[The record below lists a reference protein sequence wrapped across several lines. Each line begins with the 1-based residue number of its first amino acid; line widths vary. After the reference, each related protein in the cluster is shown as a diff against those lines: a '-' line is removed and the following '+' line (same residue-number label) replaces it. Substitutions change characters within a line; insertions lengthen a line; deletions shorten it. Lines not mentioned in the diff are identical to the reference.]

1 MTVKLLPQ
9 QRLAPKPSPRL
20 RQKMQFLALSQRD
33 LWKELIA
40 LKNASS
46 AFTFSTDFDESTF
59 DRASEPSA
67 LEALESEFF
76 LDHNLSP
83 DKKLAAQIIFNSL
96 NPNGFL
102 ESSLSSI
109 AAATH
114 ISEATIEKLRQEIKK
129 YQNSG
134 LACEN
139 LSEWLIFQLQ
149 EKESLQSLHCRT
161 KILKILNQLR
171 PISDWRTLVKR
182 IQNHLSPEDFREF
195 WDAVSQKKIKWSPLT
210 PESSTASGVA
220 DLELVATP
228 NGYELCIPYRPN
240 SGDIEALPNLTKAQQ
255 QWVKSLQNL
264 LEWRQQILL
273 KIGHAI
279 FNHHS
284 DFIRTGEP
292 SIQLLTQ
299 QELAQKLN
307 LSPSTISRCVNEKTI
322 KTPFGYYPLNAF
334 LAKTRRN
341 STINV
346 EILLKKMAREHPESL
361 FWSDEELRQ
370 YLKKQFN
377 LEITRRNLCRYRHHI
392 FS

>member
-1 MTVKLLPQ
+1 MPVKLLPQ

-33 LWKELIA
+33 LWKELVA

-46 AFTFSTDFDESTF
+46 AFTFSTDFNESTF
-59 DRASEPSA
+59 DLASEHSA
-67 LEALESEFF
+67 LEELESEFF

-83 DKKLAAQIIFNSL
+83 DKKLAAQILFNSL

-114 ISEATIEKLRQEIKK
+114 ISETTIEKLRQEIKN

-139 LSEWLIFQLQ
+139 LSEWIAFQLRK
-149 EKESLQSLHCRT
+149 KESLQSLHCRT
-161 KILKILNQLR
+161 KILKILDQLR
-171 PISDWRTLVKR
+171 PILDWRTLVKR
-182 IQNHLSPEDFREF
+182 IQNHFSPEDFREF
-195 WDAVSQKKIKWSPLT
+195 WEAVSQKKISWSPIV
-210 PESSTASGVA
+210 PESSTPTGMV
-220 DLELVATP
+220 DLELFPSP
-228 NGYELCIPYRPN
+228 NGYGLRIPQRPN
-240 SGDIEALPNLTKAQQ
+240 SGNIKALPDLTKSQQ
-255 QWVKSLQNL
+255 QWVQSLQNL
-264 LEWRQQILL
+264 LAWRQQILL

-279 FNHHS
+279 FDHHS
-284 DFIRTGEP
+284 DFVRTGEP
-292 SIQLLTQ
+292 SLHLLTQ
-299 QELAQKLN
+299 QELAQKLE
-307 LSPSTISRCVNEKTI
+307 LSPSTISRCVKEKTV
-322 KTPFGYYPLNAF
+322 KTPFGYYPLSTF

-346 EILLKKMAREHPESL
+346 ELLLKKMARELPESL

-370 YLKKQFN
+370 YLKKHFN
-377 LEITRRNLCRYRHHI
+377 LEITRRNLCRYRHRI